1 MDDPAAWATRNLAVY
16 GALVVAAATPT
27 DCHAAIRD
35 GCQIAVTGSLDPLL
49 LASAV
54 YACVTARRPLTQEI
68 TVAGQRVSLAELG
81 T

>member
-1 MDDPAAWATRNLAVY
+1 MGDPAGWAARNLRLH

-27 DCHAAIRD
+27 GCHAMIRD
-35 GCQIAVTGSLDPLL
+35 GRLVDVTGALDPML

-54 YACVTARRPLTQEI
+54 YACVLANRPLTGEL

-81 T
+81 P